1 MTIDCDQVLREIE
14 LYLDEELESG
24 QCREIEEHL
33 GGCGPC
39 LQRKEFKE
47 SLRLLVAKKCGPGPA
62 PDELLARIRS
72 LLSGDSPG

>member
-14 LYLDEELESG
+14 LYLDEELEAT
-24 QCREIEEHL
+24 QCREIENHIV
-33 GGCGPC
+33 GCGPC

-62 PDELLARIRS
+62 PDELLERIRG
-72 LLSGDSPG
+72 LLAGEPPG